1 MTRLDRALLEK
12 GAYPHR
18 CTIDTRVSDLDHLGH
33 VNNVAAGDLLQE
45 ARYRFLTQAG
55 FMITAAQRPQLVVAA
70 ALIEYAADLFASEPV
85 QVWTGILAVGR
96 SSFRMGQVAR
106 QGARTGLYA
115 EIVEVARDGTGA
127 TPIPDSWRGKL
138 ESLLIVVP
146 SA

>member
-1 MTRLDRALLEK
+1 MTRLDRALLDK
-12 GAYPHR
+12 GVYPHH
-18 CTIDTRVSDLDHLGH
+18 CAIGTRVSDLDHLGH

-45 ARYRFLTQAG
+45 ARYRFLTEAG
-55 FMITAAQRPQLVVAA
+55 FVISATQHPQLVVAA
-70 ALIEYAADLFASEPV
+70 ALIEYSADLFASEPV
-85 QVWTGILAVGR
+85 QVWTGILGVGR

-115 EIVEVARDGTGA
+115 EIVEVARDANGP